1 MFEHSDQQTLRTA
14 VGAALTSASGPSYVE
29 AALSRGSDLTLASI
43 SGQQIRIRSGDNG
56 PLAALVEN
64 GEVVDA
70 HPTGKFVFRNGKC
83 LILEGGRVTR
93 GDDFSTSRRWALF
106 ALLPD
111 Q

>member
-1 MFEHSDQQTLRTA
+1 MFENSDQQTLRTA
-14 VGAALTSASGPSYVE
+14 IGAALASASGPSYLE
-29 AALSRGSDLTLASI
+29 AALSRGSALTLASI
-43 SGQQIRIRSGDNG
+43 SGQQIRIRSGESG
-56 PLAALVEN
+56 PVAALVEN

-83 LILEGGRVTR
+83 LIIEDGHVTG
-93 GDDFSTSRRWALF
+93 GDDFSTGRRWALF